1 MIHNTPKGI
10 LEIISLLHTKEISYI
25 LFKCEH
31 IIEGENKNVDIL
43 CETVRDFSKASR
55 ILEQNGFLLYMDES
69 VEKYKRMYV
78 KVNNNILTAIHLH
91 QEIAWHGIKAIDK
104 RSVFKRKQVFSNQ
117 KIIPSPEDSLIIH
130 VAHLVFENYN
140 YRNNFPI
147 KLYLKKELDWGYIK
161 KKVDECGWKKA
172 FRYVI
177 SCTRN
182 ETTPEFYS
190 LLKLTK
196 KKILSH
202 SPYLIWKI
210 IKNIGRRLS
219 IKRKGSLIVLVG
231 VNGAGKTTLTKE
243 ILNEYKQISKFFNGQ
258 NGYYFGWEPFLPT
271 TKLLSNMLKKKNKK
285 TFNSDSSKKISL
297 IGKLFQEVLFTYNF
311 TEYLARY
318 LFHIFPTL
326 RNNGLVVVD
335 RYYYDQLAQ
344 YNYGPKSLMLRL
356 LLPIFPKPDYLYVLD
371 TDIKTLQNRDKN
383 IDVYSKNA
391 KRDNQREVHTTN
403 DLSSQKERYNY
414 IAQKFNG
421 KIINTESDVKV
432 ITKMILNDTW
442 KKLVPKTE
450 DDI

>member
-1 MIHNTPKGI
+1 M
-10 LEIISLLHTKEISYI
+10 
-25 LFKCEH
+25 
-31 IIEGENKNVDIL
+31 
-43 CETVRDFSKASR
+43 
-55 ILEQNGFLLYMDES
+55 
-69 VEKYKRMYV
+69 
-78 KVNNNILTAIHLH
+78 
-91 QEIAWHGIKAIDK
+91 
-104 RSVFKRKQVFSNQ
+104 
-117 KIIPSPEDSLIIH
+117 
-130 VAHLVFENYN
+130 
-140 YRNNFPI
+140 
-147 KLYLKKELDWGYIK
+147 
-161 KKVDECGWKKA
+161 
-172 FRYVI
+172 
-177 SCTRN
+177 
-182 ETTPEFYS
+182 
-190 LLKLTK
+190 
-196 KKILSH
+196 
-202 SPYLIWKI
+202 
-210 IKNIGRRLS
+210 
-219 IKRKGSLIVLVG
+219 
-231 VNGAGKTTLTKE
+231 
-243 ILNEYKQISKFFNGQ
+243 
-258 NGYYFGWEPFLPT
+258 
-271 TKLLSNMLKKKNKK
+271 
-285 TFNSDSSKKISL
+285 
-297 IGKLFQEVLFTYNF
+297 LFTYNF